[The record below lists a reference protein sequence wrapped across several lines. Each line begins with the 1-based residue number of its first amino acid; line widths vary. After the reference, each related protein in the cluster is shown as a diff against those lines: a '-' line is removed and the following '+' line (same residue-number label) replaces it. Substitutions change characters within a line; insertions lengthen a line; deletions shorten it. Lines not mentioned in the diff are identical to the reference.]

1 MATNSNISKYVTI
14 AALIGIVIGSFLVW
28 ATVSAD
34 VVHIDINGTDSG
46 KDGTITLV
54 LALLAMP
61 CVFFQ
66 EKKSW
71 LIWIGLVLAGLV
83 LLIGIY
89 DTLDISHLA
98 SDTEGVDVKIGIGL
112 WIVDAAAVVA
122 LIAGFMSRYGSSAG
136 PSSFGRDPVT

>member
-1 MATNSNISKYVTI
+1 
-14 AALIGIVIGSFLVW
+14 
-28 ATVSAD
+28 
-34 VVHIDINGTDSG
+34 
-46 KDGTITLV
+46 
-54 LALLAMP
+54 MP

-136 PSSFGRDPVT
+136 PSSFGRDPIT